1 MMNFW
6 TNLNER
12 ERWIVAIGVFF
23 ALLYIFYLAIYSPL
37 TSAVSNRSNQLKEK
51 KETLAWMQQVRQ
63 KPHGKKVQET
73 ISSSKLLTV
82 IATQLNTRPFQK
94 FPFQL
99 QQTGLG
105 DIQLTFDKAP
115 YTIFLTWVWN
125 LSNDYSITLKQLTI
139 ERTDTE
145 GVVKVMVVISAS

>member
-12 ERWIVAIGVFF
+12 ERWTVLIGAVCAF
-23 ALLYIFYLAIYSPL
+23 LYIFYIAIYSPI
-37 TSAVSNRSNQLKEK
+37 TSAVSDKNNQLKEK
-51 KETLAWMQQVRQ
+51 KETVAWMQQVRQ
-63 KPHGKKVQET
+63 QPLGTNTQQS

-82 IATQLNTRPFQK
+82 IATQLNERPFQK

-105 DIQLTFDKAP
+105 DIQLTFDAVP
-115 YTIFLTWVWN
+115 YTIFLTWLWN
-125 LSNDYSITLKQLTI
+125 LSNDYAITLKQLTI
-139 ERTDTE
+139 ERTEIE
-145 GVVKVMVVISAS
+145 GIVKLMVIISAS